1 MRFRLRH
8 ICYFAFAMLSAF
20 ALSGCTCCAYL
31 NHMFNAERAYDEAG
45 EMRKARQ
52 DSLPA
57 DSDAVA
63 TGAMAQ
69 KYDRVIEKGS
79 RVLERFPD
87 NRRQTANA
95 VFLIAQSFRYKGE
108 WAKAITKYD
117 EFERYFSD
125 HDSMPAV
132 EYGRA
137 YCLYKNGDYDI
148 SISVGIVAVDSNGQ
162 IVDEYPK
169 EGIRKIR
176 EFLDENKAVD
186 VTSVFLSIFG
196 IGRMVVTRFS
206 LKQETASNR
215 QTIEV
220 RALSDEDY
228 VIKSTEY

>member
-1 MRFRLRH
+1 MTVQPYNLPCVGLNGTIKEY
-8 ICYFAFAMLSAF
+8 IC
-20 ALSGCTCCAYL
+20 
-31 NHMFNAERAYDEAG
+31 
-45 EMRKARQ
+45 
-52 DSLPA
+52 
-57 DSDAVA
+57 
-63 TGAMAQ
+63 
-69 KYDRVIEKGS
+69 
-79 RVLERFPD
+79 
-87 NRRQTANA
+87 
-95 VFLIAQSFRYKGE
+95 
-108 WAKAITKYD
+108 
-117 EFERYFSD
+117 
-125 HDSMPAV
+125 
-132 EYGRA
+132 
-137 YCLYKNGDYDI
+137 NGDYDI